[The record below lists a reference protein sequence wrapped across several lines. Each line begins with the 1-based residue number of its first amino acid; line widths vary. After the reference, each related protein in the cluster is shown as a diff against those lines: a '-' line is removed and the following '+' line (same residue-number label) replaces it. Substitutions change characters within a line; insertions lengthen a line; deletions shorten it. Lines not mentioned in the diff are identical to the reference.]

1 MRKMPKGGSGFRK
14 EAARQAGILQRGSS
28 SWRFGSGRDRY
39 TKEITDLFKRMY
51 RSGITIQ
58 RDARGRMIGF
68 NGTDKA
74 LIQANDRMF
83 ELAERMAKDVQ
94 IYNQSADETYANM
107 RRTWGKAIFV
117 SSKDKQEFMRSMR
130 SGDTMLINPRG
141 RRGIAS
147 DAATRAAETGWQTNQ
162 VNNASI
168 LAEANRQM
176 NATRNAIWQNTDSSN
191 VAYYTNELAEQLIN
205 RYAKTERAAST
216 RRKS

>member
-1 MRKMPKGGSGFRK
+1 MAMPKGGSGFK
-14 EAARQAGILQRGSS
+14 AEAARQAGILQRGSS

-68 NGTDKA
+68 NGSDKA

-83 ELAERMAKDVQ
+83 DLAERMARDVQ

-147 DAATRAAETGWQTNQ
+147 DAATRAAWPTGCLLRRSSRP
-162 VNNASI
+162 VGASFS
-168 LAEANRQM
+168 Q
-176 NATRNAIWQNTDSSN
+176 
-191 VAYYTNELAEQLIN
+191 
-205 RYAKTERAAST
+205 AASPPPMSPMPYVPART
-216 RRKS
+216 